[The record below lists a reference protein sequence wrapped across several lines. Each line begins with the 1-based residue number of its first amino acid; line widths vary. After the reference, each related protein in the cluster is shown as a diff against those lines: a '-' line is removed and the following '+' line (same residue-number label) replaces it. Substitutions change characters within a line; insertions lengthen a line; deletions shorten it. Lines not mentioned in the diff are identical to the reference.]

1 MSAPTTAPPSSRCV
15 ASSSPGFDPER
26 QGHVQIARRAPQQEV
41 DQLHRAA
48 RQAVDLVEHEQAR
61 PLVTL
66 DCAGQHSHLLHRR
79 RRDPSVVRA
88 QKIGIQS
95 RVLERVRQIAA
106 EQVGRIVV
114 VQRDPGDDYPLL
126 HPAPD
131 HIRKHRRLAESGGC
145 LQHRQPPFQHPIEA
159 PQQRCTADV
168 SCGKLR
174 RQHLLLQQPGTRR
187 SAPRRQDCPTC
198 GHRTSPWMAGG
209 T

>member
-1 MSAPTTAPPSSRCV
+1 MSAVEKRNVSAPTTAPPSSRCV

-114 VQRDPGDDYPLL
+114 VQRDPGDDYP
-126 HPAPD
+126 PAPSCAGP
-131 HIRKHRRLAESGGC
+131 HPPAPSSCRIRRVPATPSAAVPAPHRGAAATMHG
-145 LQHRQPPFQHPIEA
+145 
-159 PQQRCTADV
+159 
-168 SCGKLR
+168 
-174 RQHLLLQQPGTRR
+174 
-187 SAPRRQDCPTC
+187 
-198 GHRTSPWMAGG
+198 
-209 T
+209 